1 MNSCIRRLGFFVC
14 VLFGLYAA
22 YIGLISL
29 NIYIGSDIRFRG
41 MMLLEITEW
50 MYSIVLEHAIFFW
63 VYAFTLFSMFHDGF
77 GRALAVCTS
86 YVFLSALRY
95 CVLMW
100 LGYIRLWAS
109 TVNFVLE
116 MVQYAAVIL
125 ICFVCVDQFNRVYR
139 VLERGH
145 ARMKTERPARLFVV
159 YPQKSYLV
167 PRDPFRLSAAIIG
180 FGFGIIRVVGR
191 IIQDVTIGAPSG
203 FGEILNMVIWYTID
217 ILIGFAAYYAVLLI
231 VKRLSRHEMKKE
243 NG

>member
-100 LGYIRLWAS
+100 LGHIRLWPS
-109 TVNFVLE
+109 TANFVLE
-116 MVQYAAVIL
+116 MVQYAATVL
-125 ICFVCVDQFNRVYR
+125 ICFACTYQFNRVFR
-139 VLERGH
+139 VLARGR
-145 ARMKTERPARLFVV
+145 AKLGMECPSRLSLV
-159 YPQKSYLV
+159 YPQRSSLIQN
-167 PRDPFRLSAAIIG
+167 DPFRTSALIIG